1 MNLRFGFSRAI
12 YPEAYMK
19 ARFSSA
25 SGHLDLTD
33 VSSSPF
39 YVSERIVNRSTVY
52 LDTKPKGV
60 YRRMLLPAPVPH
72 EPLTPQTFDELIAA
86 FFDRVR
92 LATSLDAVNI
102 AAGIA
107 AEAVRQITT

>member
-1 MNLRFGFSRAI
+1 
-12 YPEAYMK
+12 
-19 ARFSSA
+19 
-25 SGHLDLTD
+25 LTAGNRY
-33 VSSSPF
+33 PF

-107 AEAVRQITT
+107 AEAIRQVST